1 VLFKFKALYIVC
13 FNIIHITFK
22 GNQILKHIE
31 LNNEI
36 MQKTPDGFF
45 DLKKD
50 KLALDEF
57 LKYAYNKTKKFE
69 NLLERFR
76 FLIDNKYYEDVFQNY
91 SIAQIQ
97 QLYDIAVDV
106 KFEFAS
112 YMAASKFY
120 TNYALKTN
128 DGKEYLETYID
139 RVVVVAL
146 YLGQGSFARAV
157 DFVLQMMKQNYQ
169 PATPTFLN
177 AGRQRRGEMVSC
189 YLLEVDDSLNSIS
202 FNVSTSLY
210 LSKMGGA
217 VALNLS
223 KLRSRGDSIKGF
235 ANACSGVVPVMKLLE
250 DTFAYANQLG
260 QRKGAGAAY
269 LNIFHHDIIE
279 FLDTK
284 KINADEKSRIATLAI
299 GLIVPSKFY
308 ELVKDNKPMFVFA
321 PHSVYEAYNQHLDDM
336 DIDIMYDEL
345 LSNPNVKK
353 TVLELSARD
362 LLVKI
367 AMIQLE
373 SGYPYIMY
381 KSNANRVHALK
392 DLGQIKMS
400 NLCTEIFQL
409 QETSQIGDYE
419 DPDTINRD
427 VSCILGSLNIANV
440 MQNKEIKQA
449 VHIGMRALTSVV
461 QMTKLRNAPTIQKAN
476 EELHS
481 VGLGAMNLHGY
492 LAKNKIDY
500 DSAEALEFVDTFFMM
515 LNYYSIQAS
524 CEIAKDTNS
533 KFLGFEKSEYAKGT
547 YFEKYIN
554 TSFIPRSTHVIKL
567 FDGIHVPTTHDWTTL
582 KEQVLEHGLYH
593 AYRLA
598 IAPTQ
603 SISYV
608 QNSTA
613 SVMPV
618 VDQIEIR
625 TYADS
630 TTYYPMPF
638 LGKDTALYYKSAF
651 NIDQYKLIDLISTM
665 QAHIDQGISTTLFV
679 KSDISTK
686 EIAKYSIY
694 AHRKGLKSLYYTRTR
709 HTTAEDCLM
718 CSV

>member
-1 VLFKFKALYIVC
+1 MKY
-13 FNIIHITFK
+13 
-22 GNQILKHIE
+22 IE

-36 MQKTPDGFF
+36 MQKGSDGFY
-45 DLKKD
+45 DLHKD
-50 KLALDEF
+50 KLALEEF
-57 LKYAYNKTKKFE
+57 LQHVDGKTKKFGS
-69 NLLERFR
+69 LAERYDWM
-76 FLIDNKYYEDVFQNY
+76 IEHKYYENVLKDYTLNDIQRLYEHAKNVEFQ
-91 SIAQIQ
+91 
-97 QLYDIAVDV
+97 
-106 KFEFAS
+106 FAS

-120 TNYALKTN
+120 ANYALKTN
-128 DGKEYLETYID
+128 DGEQYLENYID
-139 RVVVVAL
+139 RIISVSL
-146 YLGQGSFARAV
+146 HLGQGSFARAV
-157 DFVLQMMKQNYQ
+157 DFMFQMMKQNYQ

-189 YLLEVDDSLNSIS
+189 YLLELDDSLNSIS
-202 FNVSTSLY
+202 FNISTSLY

-235 ANACSGVVPVMKLLE
+235 SNACSGVVPVMKLLE

-269 LNIFHHDIIE
+269 LNIFHHDVIE

-308 ELVKDNKPMFVFA
+308 ELVQNNQPMCVFA
-321 PHSVYEAYNQHLDDM
+321 PHSIHEAYDKHMDDM
-336 DIDIMYDEL
+336 DIDAMYDEL
-345 LSNPNVKK
+345 LTNPKVKHK
-353 TVLELSARD
+353 QLDLSARD

-367 AMIQLE
+367 TMIQLE
-373 SGYPYIMY
+373 SGYPYVVY
-381 KSNANRVHALK
+381 KSNANRQHPLK

-409 QETSQIGDYE
+409 QETSTINDYV
-419 DPDTINRD
+419 DSDSNTINRD
-427 VSCILGSLNIANV
+427 ISCILGSLNIANV
-440 MQNKEIKQA
+440 MQNQEIKQS
-449 VHIGMRALTSVV
+449 VHIAMRALTSVV

-481 VGLGAMNLHGY
+481 VGLGAMNLHGF
-492 LAKNKIDY
+492 LAKHKIDY
-500 DSAEALEFVDTFFMM
+500 ESPLAIEFVDTFFMM
-515 LNYYSIQAS
+515 INFYSIQAS
-524 CEIAKDTNS
+524 MEIARDLNE
-533 KFLGFEKSEYAKGT
+533 KFVGFERSEYAKGT
-547 YFEKYIN
+547 YFDRYVGNSYAPKSKRITEL
-554 TSFIPRSTHVIKL
+554 FGDMHIPT
-567 FDGIHVPTTHDWTTL
+567 PQDWIAL
-582 KEQVLEHGLYH
+582 KSLVATHGLYH

-618 VDQIEIR
+618 VDPIEIR

-630 TTYYPMPF
+630 TTYFPMPF
-638 LGKDTALYYKSAF
+638 LSRDNVLYYKSAF
-651 NIDQYKLIDLISTM
+651 NMDQYRLIDLISTM
-665 QAHIDQGISTTLFV
+665 QVHVDQGISTTLFV
-679 KSDISTK
+679 MSDISTK
-686 EIAKYSIY
+686 ELAKYSIY

-709 HTTAEDCLM
+709 HTTVEDCLM

>member
-1 VLFKFKALYIVC
+1 
-13 FNIIHITFK
+13 
-22 GNQILKHIE
+22 
-31 LNNEI
+31 
-36 MQKTPDGFF
+36 MQRTSDGFF
-45 DLKKD
+45 DLQKD
-50 KLALDEF
+50 KLALLEY
-57 LKYAYNKTKKFE
+57 LKYVDSKTMKFDSISH
-69 NLLERFR
+69 RFEY
-76 FLIDNKYYEDVFQNY
+76 LIAHKYYENVLEKY
-91 SIAQIQ
+91 SLVEIS
-97 QLYDIAVDV
+97 QLYEVAKDV

-128 DGKEYLETYID
+128 DGTQYLENYID

-146 YLGQGSFARAV
+146 SLGQGNFSHAV
-157 DFVLQMMKQNYQ
+157 DYTLQMMKQNYQ

-177 AGRQRRGEMVSC
+177 TGRQRRGEMVSC
-189 YLLEVDDSLNSIS
+189 YLLELDDSLNSIS
-202 FNVSTSLY
+202 FNISTSLY

-235 ANACSGVVPVMKLLE
+235 ANACSGIVPVMKLLE

-308 ELVKDNKPMFVFA
+308 TLVQQGADMYVFA
-321 PHSVYEAYNQHLDDM
+321 PHSVEEVYGMHLDDM
-336 DIDIMYDEL
+336 DIDTMYDEL
-345 LSNPNVKK
+345 VSNPSVKK
-353 TVLELSARD
+353 TKLELNARD

-373 SGYPYIMY
+373 SGYPYIVY
-381 KSNANRVHALK
+381 KSNANAQHPLK
-392 DLGQIKMS
+392 NLGQVKMS

-409 QETSQIGDYE
+409 QETSIIRDYS
-419 DPDTINRD
+419 DSVGDTINRD
-427 VSCILGSLNIANV
+427 ISCILGSLNIANI
-440 MQNKEIKQA
+440 MQNKELKQA
-449 VHIGMRALTSVV
+449 VHIGMRSLTSVS
-461 QMTKLRNAPTIQKAN
+461 QMTKLKNAPTIQKAN

-500 DSAEALEFVDTFFMM
+500 ESAESIEFVDTFFMM
-515 LNYYSIQAS
+515 LNFYSIQAS
-524 CEIAKDTNS
+524 MEIAKDLKET
-533 KFLGFEKSEYAKGT
+533 FAGFSQSDYADGS
-547 YFEKYIN
+547 YFDKYLNN
-554 TSFIPRSTHVIKL
+554 TFFPQSQKVSKL
-567 FDGIHVPTTHDWTTL
+567 FEGMHIPTPQDWATL
-582 KEQVLEHGLYH
+582 KSQVAEHGLYH

-618 VDQIEIR
+618 VDQIETR

-638 LGKDTALYYKSAF
+638 LSKDNVLYYKSAF
-651 NIDQYKLIDLISTM
+651 NMDQYKLIDLIATM
-665 QAHIDQGISTTLFV
+665 QNHIDQGISMTLFV

-686 EIAKYSIY
+686 EVARYSIY
-694 AHRKGLKSLYYTRTR
+694 AHRKGLKSIYYTRTR